1 MFKSE
6 LLDRFLR
13 YVKVDTMSDPRVAE
27 TQHPSTEGQW
37 DLLKMLE
44 KELKDMGIKDV
55 SLDQYG
61 YLLARI
67 PANAADIPTIAFSS
81 HVDTSSDVQGNGVQ
95 PCVIEN
101 YDGKS
106 IELANGKIISVS
118 ENPDLAG
125 YVGTTLIVS
134 DGNTLLGSDDKS
146 GVAEIM
152 TAAHY
157 LVKHP
162 EIRHGEVEIL
172 FSPDEETGSGMDF
185 FDAKKLNCKAFY
197 TMDGGRRFEIEAEC
211 FNAASVEVIFN
222 GVSYHLGSARGRMVN
237 AVTMLSSFVS
247 ALPQAESPEAT
258 DGRYGYYCAH
268 EVEGNSTKATLKL
281 LLRDFDLEN
290 LLYRIKVLEDL
301 ADTIQLLYKGSVV
314 EVNHKISY
322 LNMIQPA
329 LKDPR
334 AIDAVFAAGKELGQK
349 LESKIIRG
357 GTDGARIAQM
367 LDIPCPNIYAGGHN
381 MHSVYEWAA
390 LDAMNDAT
398 KLLLGIVKQ
407 WAK

>member
-1 MFKSE
+1 MFKTE
-6 LLDRFLR
+6 LLERFLR
-13 YVKVDTMSDPRVAE
+13 YVKVDTMSDRRVAE
-27 TQHPSTEGQW
+27 NQHPSTEGQW
-37 DLLKMLE
+37 ELLKILE
-44 KELKDMGIKDV
+44 KELKDIGIKDV

-67 PANAADIPTIAFSS
+67 PANAEGIPAIAFSA
-81 HVDTSSDVQGNGVQ
+81 HVDTASDVEGNGVQ

-101 YDGKS
+101 YDGKD
-106 IELANGKIISVS
+106 IELANGKVIVAS
-118 ENPDLAG
+118 ENPDLEG
-125 YVGTTLIVS
+125 YKGTTLIVS

-211 FNAASVEVIFN
+211 FNAASVEVVFN

-237 AVTMLSSFVS
+237 AVTMLSSYVS

-268 EVEGNSTKATLKL
+268 EVKGRNKRTEHCYCVNHPATCSTKMVGNSV
-281 LLRDFDLEN
+281 EHN
-290 LLYRIKVLEDL
+290 LN
-301 ADTIQLLYKGSVV
+301 ACCV
-314 EVNHKISY
+314 EAFS
-322 LNMIQPA
+322 LN
-329 LKDPR
+329 
-334 AIDAVFAAGKELGQK
+334 
-349 LESKIIRG
+349 LES
-357 GTDGARIAQM
+357 
-367 LDIPCPNIYAGGHN
+367 P
-381 MHSVYEWAA
+381 AA
-390 LDAMNDAT
+390 VHCIESLAAE
-398 KLLLGIVKQ
+398 LLGVKEIHSTSCFLIR
-407 WAK
+407 

>member
-1 MFKSE
+1 MFRAE
-6 LLDRFLR
+6 LLERFLR
-13 YVKVDTMSDPRVAE
+13 YVKVDTMSDVRLAE
-27 TQHPSTEGQW
+27 TKHPSTEGQW
-37 DLLKMLE
+37 DLLRMLE
-44 KELKDMGIKDV
+44 KELKGMGIRDV
-55 SLDQYG
+55 ELDQYG

-67 PANAADIPTIAFSS
+67 PANAEGIPTIAFSS
-81 HVDTSSDVQGNGVQ
+81 HVDTSSDVMGNGVK

-101 YDGKS
+101 YDGNDIKL
-106 IELANGKIISVS
+106 ENGRVIVAS

-125 YVGTTLIVS
+125 YRGTTLIVS
-134 DGNTLLGSDDKS
+134 DGNTLLGSDDKG

-157 LVKHP
+157 LADHP
-162 EIRHGEVEIL
+162 GIRHGEIEIL
-172 FSPDEETGSGMDF
+172 FSPDEETGCGMDF
-185 FDAKKLNCKAFY
+185 FDPKKLHCKAFY

-211 FNAASVEVIFN
+211 FNAASVEVVFN
-222 GVSYHLGSARGRMVN
+222 GVSYHLGAARGRMVN

-268 EVEGNSTKATLKL
+268 EIEGNSTRAVLRL
-281 LLRDFDLEN
+281 LLRDFDYEN
-290 LLYRIKVLEDL
+290 LEYRIRVLEEL
-301 ADTIQLLYKGSVV
+301 AKTVQLMYKGSVV
-314 EVNHKISY
+314 DISHRISY
-322 LNMIQPA
+322 LNMIRPA
-329 LKDPR
+329 VKDPR

-349 LESKIIRG
+349 LETKIIRG

-381 MHSVYEWAA
+381 MHSCYEWAA

-398 KLLLGIVKQ
+398 QLLLGIVKQ

>member
-1 MFKSE
+1 MFRTE
-6 LLDRFLR
+6 LLERFLR
-13 YVKVDTMSDPRVAE
+13 YVKVDTMSDNHLAE
-27 TQHPSTEGQW
+27 TKHPSTEGQW
-37 DLLKMLE
+37 DLLRMLE
-44 KELKDMGIKDV
+44 KELKGMGIKDV
-55 SLDQYG
+55 ELDQYG

-67 PANAADIPTIAFSS
+67 PANADGIPAVAFSS
-81 HVDTSSDVQGNGVQ
+81 HVDTSSDVMGNGVK

-101 YDGKS
+101 YDGND
-106 IELANGKIISVS
+106 IGLANGRVILAS

-125 YVGTTLIVS
+125 YKGTTLIVS

-157 LVKHP
+157 LTDHP
-162 EIRHGEVEIL
+162 EIRHGEIEIL
-172 FSPDEETGSGMDF
+172 FSPDEETGCGMDF
-185 FDAKKLNCKAFY
+185 FDPKKLHCKAFY

-211 FNAASVEVIFN
+211 FNAASVEVVFN
-222 GVSYHLGSARGRMVN
+222 GVSYHLGAARGRMVN

-268 EVEGNSTKATLKL
+268 EIEGNSTRAVLKL
-281 LLRDFDLEN
+281 LLRDFDYEN
-290 LLYRIKVLEDL
+290 LKYRIRVLEEL
-301 ADTIQLLYKGSVV
+301 AKTIQLMYKGSVV
-314 EVNHKISY
+314 DISHKISY
-322 LNMIQPA
+322 LNMILPA
-329 LKDPR
+329 VKDPR
-334 AIDAVFAAGKELGQK
+334 AINAVFAAGKELGQK
-349 LESKIIRG
+349 LETKIIRG

-367 LDIPCPNIYAGGHN
+367 LNIPCPNIYAGGHN
-381 MHSVYEWAA
+381 MHSCYEWAA

-398 KLLLGIVKQ
+398 QLLLGIVKQ

>member
-1 MFKSE
+1 MFRTE

-13 YVKVDTMSDPRVAE
+13 YVKVDTMSDTHLAE
-27 TQHPSTEGQW
+27 IKHPSTDGQW
-37 DLLKMLE
+37 DLLRMLE
-44 KELKDMGIKDV
+44 KELIEIGIKDV

-61 YLLARI
+61 YLFARI
-67 PANAADIPTIAFSS
+67 PANAEGIPAIAFSS
-81 HVDTSSDVQGNGVQ
+81 HVDTSSDVMGNGVK

-101 YDGKS
+101 YDGKD
-106 IELANGKIISVS
+106 IKLANGRVIVAS
-118 ENPDLAG
+118 ENPDLAD
-125 YVGTTLIVS
+125 YTGTTVIVS

-157 LVKHP
+157 IMDHP
-162 EIRHGEVEIL
+162 EIRHGEIEIL
-172 FSPDEETGSGMDF
+172 FSPDEETGCGMDF
-185 FDAKKLNCKAFY
+185 FDPAKLHCRAFY

-211 FNAASVEVIFN
+211 FNAASVEVVFN
-222 GVSYHLGSARGRMVN
+222 GVSYHLGAARGRMVN

-247 ALPQAESPEAT
+247 ALPASESPEAT

-268 EVEGNSTKATLKL
+268 EIDGNSTRATLKL
-281 LLRDFDLEN
+281 LLRDFDYDN
-290 LLYRIKVLEDL
+290 LLRRIEVLEEL
-301 ADTIQLLYKGSVV
+301 AKAMQTMYKGSVV
-314 EVNHKISY
+314 EVKHKISY

-329 LKDPR
+329 VRDPR
-334 AIDAVFAAGKELGQK
+334 AIDAVFEAGKELGQK
-349 LESKIIRG
+349 LETKIIRG

-381 MHSVYEWAA
+381 CHSCYEWTA

-398 KLLLGIVKQ
+398 ELILGIIEQ